1 MSRQALGIIETE
13 GLAAAIEAADA
24 AVKSA
29 QVELVGY
36 ELTRGNGMTTVKI
49 TGNVSAVKAAIDTA
63 RIAAARVNRVC
74 GYKVI
79 ARMAEGLDMLVYNEK
94 TVGFKAVK
102 ECEGFE
108 KENENMERMIEVL
121 EPESVLDEKDESE
134 QEEECNEENPLEE
147 GPKTELCN
155 LCRDPVCPRK
165 KGDLKI
171 NCIHYDHKKK
181 EEK

>member
-29 QVELVGY
+29 QVELIGY

-94 TVGFKAVK
+94 TVGFKA
-102 ECEGFE
+102 
-108 KENENMERMIEVL
+108 L